1 MKKRRLSR
9 QVMIKGRC
17 ASEHL
22 PFPCVLIYFVVR
34 LKSTKQYSNNNID
47 LILNY
52 NVKTVSEGDARYDN
66 KGVF

>member
-1 MKKRRLSR
+1 MLYWA
-9 QVMIKGRC
+9 C
-17 ASEHL
+17 ACELVSACL
-22 PFPCVLIYFVVR
+22 
-34 LKSTKQYSNNNID
+34 LKNYID

>member
-1 MKKRRLSR
+1 VHAFFTKKD
-9 QVMIKGRC
+9 
-17 ASEHL
+17 
-22 PFPCVLIYFVVR
+22 
-34 LKSTKQYSNNNID
+34 ID

>member
-1 MKKRRLSR
+1 
-9 QVMIKGRC
+9 
-17 ASEHL
+17 
-22 PFPCVLIYFVVR
+22 

-52 NVKTVSEGDARYDN
+52 NVKTVSEGDVRYDN